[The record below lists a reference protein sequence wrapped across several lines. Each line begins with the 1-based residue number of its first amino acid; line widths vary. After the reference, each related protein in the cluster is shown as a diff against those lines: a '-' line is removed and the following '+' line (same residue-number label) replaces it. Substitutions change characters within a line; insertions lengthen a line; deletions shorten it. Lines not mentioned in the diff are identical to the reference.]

1 MKANTP
7 HRHNLNNV
15 VAVVR
20 GCSLMIE
27 HLRHTTD
34 VTMRLNADFEKEA
47 AVHFDPSQFVESPAS
62 GVSRFLLDRIGEEK
76 ARATTIVQYQP
87 NS

>member
-1 MKANTP
+1 
-7 HRHNLNNV
+7 
-15 VAVVR
+15 
-20 GCSLMIE
+20 MIE
-27 HLRHTTD
+27 IEIHKTYA
-34 VTMRLNADFEKEA
+34 TMRVNADFQKAA
-47 AVHFDPSQFVESPAS
+47 AVHFDPSQYIESPAN